1 MLLVTLSKKIPL
13 YLYTIDYYHDEQND
27 DNYPEYRI
35 IFSRPLR
42 AWFFLLLNVWQLD
55 WNSMNPSAR
64 LVTIRKG
71 KSLPIHASYLIY
83 LPS

>member
-1 MLLVTLSKKIPL
+1 LLLVTLSKKIPL
-13 YLYTIDYYHDEQND
+13 YLYTIDYYDDEQND
-27 DNYPEYRI
+27 DNYPECRI
-35 IFSRPLR
+35 IFSLPLR

-55 WNSMNPSAR
+55 WNNMNPSAR
-64 LVTIRKG
+64 QVTIRKG